1 MRSFLC
7 SVVLCVIASPLMAQ
21 SDPAVIKEAL
31 LKADRDFNTATQE
44 NRLEGWMQA
53 FDEDAVIQQAKP
65 VVGKEAIRVVEKEQ
79 WGDPNFHLTWSP
91 DEAYP
96 MPNGKMGY
104 TRGHWVLTSKDEKG
118 NPFKLT
124 GQYLTVWRKNKQGE
138 WKVIWDGGAS
148 DPPPAK

>member
-7 SVVLCVIASPLMAQ
+7 SVVLCVLALPLVAQ
-21 SDPAVIKEAL
+21 SDPAAVKEAL
-31 LKADRDFNTATQE
+31 LKADRDFNTDTQE
-44 NRLEGWMQA
+44 HRLEGWMQA

-65 VVGKEAIRVVEKEQ
+65 VVGKEAIRAVEKEQ
-79 WGDPNFHLTWSP
+79 WSDPNFHLTWSP

-96 MPNGKMGY
+96 MPNGRMGY
-104 TRGHWVLTSKDEKG
+104 TRGHWVLTSRDEKG
-118 NPFKLT
+118 TPFRLT
-124 GQYLTVWRKNKQGE
+124 GQYLTVWKKNKQGE